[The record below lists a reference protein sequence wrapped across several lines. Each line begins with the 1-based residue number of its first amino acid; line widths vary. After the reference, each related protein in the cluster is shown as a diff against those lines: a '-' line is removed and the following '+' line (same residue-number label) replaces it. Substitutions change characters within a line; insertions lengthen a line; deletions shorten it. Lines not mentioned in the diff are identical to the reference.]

1 MAKRISF
8 SAVATAL
15 TVIFL
20 YAASAFSAGKLAA
33 LGLSSLFCAICISCF
48 GVRYGVIQYLASA
61 ILSLLF
67 IPNRFYVFTYILFAG
82 YYPVVKLYIE
92 KLDKQWA
99 EWLLKYLFFNVIL
112 VLLYFLANTFFL
124 PAMDSAVA
132 LLVVKYMAL
141 IIVFLEIIFALYDW
155 ILSYMI
161 SYYHQFLRR
170 IFRV

>member
-33 LGLSSLFCAICISCF
+33 LGLSSLFCAVCVSCF
-48 GVRYGVIQYLASA
+48 GARYGVAQYLASA
-61 ILSLLF
+61 ILSLLL
-67 IPNRFYVFTYILFAG
+67 IPNRVLVFAYILFAG

-92 KLDKQWA
+92 KLDKLWA

-112 VLLYFLANTFFL
+112 VVFYFLANAFFL
-124 PAMDSAVA
+124 PAMDSAVV
-132 LLVVKYMAL
+132 LLAVKYMAL
-141 IIVFLEIIFALYDW
+141 IVVALEIIFAMYDW
-155 ILSYMI
+155 IISYMI
-161 SYYHQFLRR
+161 SYYHQYLRR